1 MDMPTPDNQPHTSAA
16 DDGGLL
22 SSILV
27 ARLLKSLAAAMP
39 ADSQADRDENRRATQ
54 EMFASL
60 NPRDPAEAQLAAI
73 AIAAAQS
80 AMDGF
85 IRAAQPGVADEA
97 AIRLRGSALVAG
109 RTCAAVLRTLRKRPS
124 EQPAATGKPR
134 TATTPAPAA
143 VAPRPPAA
151 PPEGRDEFQPRDRFG
166 KPIPTFRTELMTRA
180 QLFATLAWPRNPAL
194 EAAAVAEEDVMIAK
208 QAALGTGEQATPDAA
223 DAGGGT
229 G

>member
-1 MDMPTPDNQPHTSAA
+1 MDIPTPDNQPHSSSA
-16 DDGGLL
+16 DDSGLL
-22 SSILV
+22 SRTLV
-27 ARLLKSLAAAMP
+27 ARLLETLAAAMP
-39 ADSQADRDENRRATQ
+39 ADSQADRDKNRQAAQ

-60 NPRDPAEAQLAAI
+60 NPRDPAGAQLAAI
-73 AIAAAQS
+73 AIAATQS

-85 IRAAQPGVADEA
+85 IRAAQPGVPAEA

-124 EQPAATGKPR
+124 EPAATRKPK

-143 VAPRPPAA
+143 VLPQPPAA

-166 KPIPTFRTELMTRA
+166 KPIPTFRTEQMTRA
-180 QLFATLAWPRNPAL
+180 QLFATLAWPRNPTL
-194 EAAAVAEEDVMIAK
+194 EAAAIAEEDAMIAE
-208 QAALGTGEQATPDAA
+208 QAALGASEQATPDAD